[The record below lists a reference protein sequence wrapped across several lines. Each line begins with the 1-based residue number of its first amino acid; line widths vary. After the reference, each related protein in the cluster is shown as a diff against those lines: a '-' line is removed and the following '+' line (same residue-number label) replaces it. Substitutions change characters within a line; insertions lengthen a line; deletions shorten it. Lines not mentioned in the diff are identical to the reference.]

1 MSWEMFATLLAIGFA
16 GSVLAGMVGVGGAIV
31 KYPLLLYLPPLLG
44 VGAFSAHQVAGIS
57 SVQVMCASLAAAWAY
72 RKSGYLHR
80 RLIGDM
86 GLAMLAGSFV
96 GAYMAH
102 FYSESVVN
110 LVYALLATAATLI
123 MLRPSASDELRG
135 EVDEIAYPRPLAV
148 GLGALVGLFSGVVGS
163 AGAFLLMP
171 ILLDILRIPTRVAI
185 ASSIAITFVAS
196 LGGFVGKW
204 AAHEVMWGPALVLAW
219 ASAVGAPLGAKLSRH
234 MDARWLRW
242 LLAALIAATCVRI
255 WMTVLGW

>member
-1 MSWEMFATLLAIGFA
+1 MSWEMFAALLAIGFA

-44 VGAFSAHQVAGIS
+44 IGAFTAHQVAGIS
-57 SVQVMCASLAAAWAY
+57 SVQVLCASFAAVWAY
-72 RKSGYLHR
+72 RKSGYLHP
-80 RLIGDM
+80 RLIADM

-96 GAYMAH
+96 GAYAAH
-102 FYSESVVN
+102 FFAENVVN
-110 LVYALLATAATLI
+110 LVYALLATAATLL
-123 MLRPSASDELRG
+123 MLRPAGTDELRG
-135 EVDEIAYPRPLAV
+135 EVDEIAYARPLAA

-171 ILLDILRIPTRVAI
+171 ILLGILRIPTRVAI

-219 ASAVGAPLGAKLSRH
+219 ASAVGAPLGARLGRR
-234 MDARWLRW
+234 MDAKWLRFI
-242 LLAALIAATCVRI
+242 LAGLIAATCVRI
-255 WMTVLGW
+255 WWTVLGR

>member
-1 MSWEMFATLLAIGFA
+1 MGWEMFLALLAIGFT

-44 VGAFSAHQVAGIS
+44 LGAFTAHQVAGIS
-57 SVQVMCASLAAAWAY
+57 SVQVLCASLAAVWAY

-80 RLIGDM
+80 QLILDM
-86 GLAMLAGSFV
+86 GVAMLAGSFA

-102 FYSESVVN
+102 FYSERVVN
-110 LVYALLATAATLI
+110 LVYAMLATAATVL
-123 MLRPSASDELRG
+123 MLRPTATDELRG
-135 EVDEIAYPRPLAV
+135 DVAEVTYSRPVAIA
-148 GLGALVGLFSGVVGS
+148 LGALVGLFSGVVGS

-171 ILLDILRIPTRVAI
+171 ILLSILRIPTRVAI

-219 ASAVGAPLGAKLSRH
+219 ASAVGAPLGAKIGRRI
-234 MDARWLRW
+234 DARWLRW

-255 WMTVLGW
+255 WVTVLGG